1 MAQEGR
7 KTCIEMSGGR
17 YDAVAQDRYVTTY
30 QVDEYPHP
38 VFAVA
43 TKNNDLVFMTKAT
56 DSLTNFALF
65 SKVIGLQQD
74 IRLAKNQYEELIFP
88 MVDLKDTGEIAWLKG
103 MVIGG
108 KFISQAL
115 QQTMFKMNEY
125 GAQAK
130 SAVAIKLSRTAFV
143 KVNKKDVYY

>member
-1 MAQEGR
+1 
-7 KTCIEMSGGR
+7 
-17 YDAVAQDRYVTTY
+17 
-30 QVDEYPHP
+30 
-38 VFAVA
+38 
-43 TKNNDLVFMTKAT
+43 
-56 DSLTNFALF
+56 
-65 SKVIGLQQD
+65 
-74 IRLAKNQYEELIFP
+74 

-143 KVNKKDVYY
+143 KVNNKKTYIIDEPFYCWVSRPGVRHPLFVGYIQPEYWKNPGTVPDLTPQETFKEVEPLRICNQ